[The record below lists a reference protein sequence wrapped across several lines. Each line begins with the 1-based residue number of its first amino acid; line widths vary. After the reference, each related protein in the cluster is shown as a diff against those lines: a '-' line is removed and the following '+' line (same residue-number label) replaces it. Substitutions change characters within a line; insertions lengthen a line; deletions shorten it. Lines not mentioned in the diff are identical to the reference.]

1 MSVRVSEAGLIELY
15 GRCGVED
22 AEALQRH
29 LLAAPGATVEWS
41 GCERLHASVLQVLLV
56 GEPRVQGQPTAEFLR
71 KHVAPIIGRS
81 TKQPGQHATDARD
94 HRYAPRTNR

>member
-1 MSVRVSEAGLIELY
+1 MSVRVSDAGVVELY

-29 LLAAPGATVEWS
+29 LLAAPAATVEWS
-41 GCERLHASVLQVLLV
+41 GCERLHASVLQILLV
-56 GEPRVQGQPTAEFLR
+56 GGPRVEGQPTAEFLR

-81 TKQPGQHATDARD
+81 TKQPGLHATDARD
-94 HRYAPRTNR
+94 DGFAPRTNR

>member
-1 MSVRVSEAGLIELY
+1 MSVRVSEAGAIQLY

-41 GCERLHASVLQVLLV
+41 GCERLHASVLQILLV
-56 GEPRVQGQPTAEFLR
+56 GGPRVQGTPTAEFLK
-71 KHVAPIIGRS
+71 KHIAPIIGRS
-81 TKQPGQHATDARD
+81 TQQPGLHATDARD
-94 HRYAPRTNR
+94 DEHAPRTNR